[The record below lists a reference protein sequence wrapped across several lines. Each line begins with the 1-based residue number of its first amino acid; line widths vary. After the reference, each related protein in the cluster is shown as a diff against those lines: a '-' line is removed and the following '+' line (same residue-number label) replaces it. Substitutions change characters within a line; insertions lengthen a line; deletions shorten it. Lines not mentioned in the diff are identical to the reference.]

1 MSSSLSNLQ
10 EKFQARML
18 EGDTAINPH
27 LTGGGPFMKVY
38 DHAYRARL
46 VEILTDDLEGLHTLL
61 GDEQFFT
68 TMQHYVD
75 ANPSTSRSARWLG
88 RGLVAWLRTS
98 EDWSDN
104 AMVISMAAFEWML
117 GLAFDAPDAATV
129 GIRDIGK
136 VPPEAWPML
145 TLTYHPALNTAELDF
160 DVSAFYQAVKAEADP
175 DAPPIPYDSPVTWAA
190 WRDPESLMVTYR
202 PLEIDE
208 AAALAA
214 AAEGQTFDAICEIIA
229 DCTEADEAAVRAA
242 GLLRIWVESGWVIGI
257 DAEGMSW

>member
-1 MSSSLSNLQ
+1 V
-10 EKFQARML
+10 
-18 EGDTAINPH
+18 
-27 LTGGGPFMKVY
+27 KV
-38 DHAYRARL
+38 
-46 VEILTDDLEGLHTLL
+46 
-61 GDEQFFT
+61 
-68 TMQHYVD
+68 
-75 ANPSTSRSARWLG
+75 
-88 RGLVAWLRTS
+88 
-98 EDWSDN
+98 
-104 AMVISMAAFEWML
+104 
-117 GLAFDAPDAATV
+117 
-129 GIRDIGK
+129 
-136 VPPEAWPML
+136 
-145 TLTYHPALNTAELDF
+145 
-160 DVSAFYQAVKAEADP
+160 EADP